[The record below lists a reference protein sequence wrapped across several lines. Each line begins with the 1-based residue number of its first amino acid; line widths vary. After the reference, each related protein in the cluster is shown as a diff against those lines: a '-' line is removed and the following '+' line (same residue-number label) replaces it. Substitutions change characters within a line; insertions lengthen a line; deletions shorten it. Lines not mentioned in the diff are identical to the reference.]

1 MRYILIGVLVIGLA
15 LLVSGPGVQPV
26 GDVTWAAESPD
37 FQMFTI
43 QIDGMT
49 CGSCA
54 KEIRT
59 ALVKVPGVKEVEF
72 QIKKKGVFFSD
83 YSDVRS
89 IIKCEPG
96 KTTVNALIAAI
107 EGASTPTSTY
117 KAKPLS
123 E

>member
-1 MRYILIGVLVIGLA
+1 MVGLM
-15 LLVSGPGVQPV
+15 LLMSVPGVQTIEN
-26 GDVTWAAESPD
+26 VTWAAESPD
-37 FQMFTI
+37 LQMFTF

-54 KEIRT
+54 KDIRS

-72 QIKKKGVFFSD
+72 QIKKKGLLFND
-83 YSDVRS
+83 YSDVRTT
-89 IIKCEPG
+89 IKCEPG

-107 EGASTPTSTY
+107 EGASTATSTY
-117 KAKPLS
+117 KAKPVS